1 MLYNAFEGY
10 GFVVVD
16 DTGEDLLDEI
26 CRRFNGKW
34 QTEDYITGPHSEYTS
49 YASMDIYIYVHV
61 LLCALI
67 IKYYGVMSSQ
77 EARRYSSCR

>member
-34 QTEDYITGPHSEYTS
+34 RKKEVCQSKNSAPRLDDSD
-49 YASMDIYIYVHV
+49 MVC
-61 LLCALI
+61 CAQ
-67 IKYYGVMSSQ
+67 MNDM
-77 EARRYSSCR
+77 ERRNTFVRI